1 MKAAVAAPPRNVTL
15 EEMEIPHVSDGDI
28 LVEMK
33 ACGVCGTD
41 LEKVQGVALTPPVL
55 GHEVAGRVEDVGDGV
70 TGLKKGDRVF
80 VHHHVSCGSCYYCL
94 NDSPTMCEQF
104 LSSNLDPC
112 GFAEYFRVPEPNVV
126 RGGFL
131 KLPQNV
137 DYEDAALIE
146 PAACCLRNLSRL
158 RVKATSHVAVLG
170 CGAIGQIHIKLLR
183 KIGVAG
189 ILASDP
195 IDYRLRVAEKNGAH
209 VVTNPLRDDIAR
221 SVESFTGGRGADV
234 AIVATPNRE
243 AQADAL
249 RIVRKGGVVN
259 IFGAPHRGAE
269 ITLDLGKLFIREISI
284 IPTYS
289 TSDNETKS
297 VLEMLS
303 KRELELKSLITHRY
317 SLERLTE
324 AFEIAGKAENCIKV
338 MVEH

>member
-1 MKAAVAAPPRNVTL
+1 
-15 EEMEIPHVSDGDI
+15 MEVPQISDAEI

-41 LEKVQGVALTPPVL
+41 LEKVQGLALTPPVL
-55 GHEVAGRVEDVGDGV
+55 GHEVAGRIAEVGDQV
-70 TGLKKGDRVF
+70 LEFKKGDRVF

-94 NDSPTMCEQF
+94 NDSPTLCEQF
-104 LSSNLDPC
+104 LSSNLHPC

-126 RGGFL
+126 RGGVL
-131 KLPQNV
+131 KLPQSV
-137 DYEDAALIE
+137 EYEEAALIE

-158 RVKATSHVAVLG
+158 RVRGTSHVAVLG

-183 KIGVAG
+183 KMGVSG

-209 VVTNPLRDDIAR
+209 TVTNPSTHDISR
-221 SVESFTGGRGADV
+221 SAESFTGGRGVDL
-234 AIVATPNRE
+234 AIVATPSST

-249 RIVRKGGVVN
+249 RIVRRGGIVN
-259 IFGAPHRGAE
+259 IFGAPHRGSE
-269 ITLDLGKLFIREISI
+269 ITIDLGKLFIREVSI

-289 TSDNETKS
+289 TSDDETRS

-303 KRELELKSLITHRY
+303 KGEFELKSLITHRY
-317 SLERLTE
+317 ALERLRE
-324 AFEIAGKAENCIKV
+324 AFETAGKAENCIKV